1 MKKAL
6 WVAAVSAVLLSL
18 FFVGC
23 GRDRD
28 DMTVTE
34 TRRTTERRVENTTE
48 HRAENTN
55 GAAGEALTDAGHVAK
70 DVVTGAGNIVGDVVT
85 GAGNIA
91 NDVGEGIKNAA
102 DSAENGRVTTTRR

>member
-28 DMTVTE
+28 EMNTTE
-34 TRRTTERRVENTTE
+34 ARRTTERQTVNTTE
-48 HRAENTN
+48 RRGENTN
-55 GAAGEALTDAGHVAK
+55 GVVGDVVTDAGHIAE
-70 DVVTGAGNIVGDVVT
+70 DVVTGAGNVVGDAVT

-91 NDVGEGIKNAA
+91 KDVGEGIKNAA
-102 DSAENGRVTTTRR
+102 DSAKDGRVTTTRR